1 MRPHHL
7 LPLTLLV
14 VLSTA
19 AAASAA
25 PHRHSIRCGTPE
37 RLSTLNRVEPPPVAL
52 GGAAKITRDA
62 FGGTHTVRE
71 SDNFAVKWQ
80 STALTDAQAQVVLD
94 SLEHA
99 WLVYTALGHGV
110 PTGADTYRMNA
121 YVHGASD
128 NPPIDF
134 DGGYATIDDEGYPY
148 FVISA
153 GLFEYGDEVVE
164 AVAVH
169 ELYHDYQMS
178 LPGFAAE
185 STAWFWESTAEW
197 AAQEAYPM
205 STEPYYFIAS
215 YAFASELALFFFGG
229 NDQLSGGHPYGA
241 SIFERYLTDR
251 VDDPTLIARAWT
263 TAGADDDPLVVIDGL
278 LAGGV
283 EGGLAAVFAE
293 FAPHNPLW
301 DYPQRDLLLGWIEQ
315 AAQQFPGREIHA
327 TVGPEGT
334 GDFLTVAAD
343 RALHGWAYHVIE
355 LARPADGTVEIA
367 LELDAAGSGGTAAT
381 WSATL
386 VADTGGT
393 PEYTPVPLSG
403 TTGELSAPLPEGD
416 QRHYLVVT
424 VTGDG
429 RDQGETFGYR
439 YRIGPAAE
447 PAGPDAG
454 TGDDAEGDEGGGCC
468 STGGGG
474 AGSALLALF
483 VILCTSAGMMP
494 RVRDRRRG
502 L

>member
-1 MRPHHL
+1 MRPHPI
-7 LPLTLLV
+7 LPLALLA
-14 VLSTA
+14 VLSAT
-19 AAASAA
+19 ASAA
-25 PHRHSIRCGTPE
+25 PPRSPIRCGTPE
-37 RLSTLNRVEPPPVAL
+37 RLPGLDRTAPPPVAL
-52 GGAAKITRDA
+52 GGATKVTRDA
-62 FGGTHTVRE
+62 FGGTHSVRE

-94 SLEHA
+94 ALERGWMVFA
-99 WLVYTALGHGV
+99 ALGHGV

-121 YVHGASD
+121 YVHGPTD

-134 DGGYATIDDEGYPY
+134 EGGYATIDEQGYPY
-148 FVISA
+148 FVISN

-178 LPGFAAE
+178 LPAFQPE

-197 AAQEAYPM
+197 AAQEVYPM
-205 STEPYYFIAS
+205 STEPYYFLAS
-215 YAFASELALFFFGG
+215 YAFAAELALFSFGG
-229 NDQLSGGHPYGA
+229 DDQLSGGHPYGA

-263 TAGADDDPLVVIDGL
+263 GGGADDDPLVVLDGL

-283 EGGLAAVFAE
+283 AGGLPAVFAE

-301 DYPQRDLLLGWIEQ
+301 DYPQRDLLIGWIEE
-315 AAQQFPGREIHA
+315 AAMQFPGRDVHA
-327 TVGPEGT
+327 TVGPDGT
-334 GDFLTVAAD
+334 GDFQTIPPD
-343 RALHGWAYHVIE
+343 RALHAWGYHVIALE
-355 LARPADGTVEIA
+355 RPADGTVELA
-367 LELDAAGSGGTAAT
+367 LELDAAGSAGTAAS

-386 VADTGGT
+386 VADPGGG
-393 PEYTPVPLSG
+393 PPGYTPVPLAG
-403 TTGELSAPLPEGD
+403 ATGELSATLPEGA

-429 RDQGETFGYR
+429 RDAAETFGYR
-439 YRIGPAAE
+439 YRVGAAAE

-454 TGDDAEGDEGGGCC
+454 AGDEAEDESGGGCC
-468 STGGGG
+468 SAGGGG
-474 AGSALLALF
+474 SGSALLALI
-483 VILCTSAGMMP
+483 VILCTLRRHDAAG
-494 RVRDRRRG
+494 RRSRRP